1 MAEVSPHWMQSIC
14 YTANAGSCN
23 TQVLSKVTLLR
34 DGAAINPQVV
44 CLCYAGDIALWQKLL
59 MLNTLAPMILTQLFA
74 SGMAERRVSALH
86 TFADCMNAC

>member
-1 MAEVSPHWMQSIC
+1 MQDQ
-14 YTANAGSCN
+14 TH
-23 TQVLSKVTLLR
+23 VLSKVTLLP
-34 DGAAINPQVV
+34 DGAAIIPQAV
-44 CLCYAGDIALWQKLL
+44 CSWYAGDIALWQKLL